1 MSYKKNKY
9 VCLLGVVKL
18 HMKLNQERDN
28 KTIDRFGL
36 TSQVWGGQIFEKIRG
51 RDFFFLGR
59 KKRKKVRER
68 EKYWVLFH
76 LNFPMVYPSEI
87 SSKNT
92 NLSNF

>member
-36 TSQVWGGQIFEKIRG
+36 TS
-51 RDFFFLGR
+51 
-59 KKRKKVRER
+59 
-68 EKYWVLFH
+68 
-76 LNFPMVYPSEI
+76 
-87 SSKNT
+87 
-92 NLSNF
+92 